1 LTHPTASKSKTMYST
16 MDSMFISEVLDFGP
30 TTSAVAATEPLQF
43 GRQSSFEDEVEK
55 LYRSNQDSD
64 NAIKSIMTNSSIST
78 PTEEMSA
85 VAMEF
90 YDPMKMIL
98 ADPKEVTGQTTLAIK
113 RESEF
118 SDLEANGLKDF
129 LDRECPIA
137 SDENMKTV
145 EEEGK
150 ETIDEMEKF
159 LGVHEETAAT
169 FDNMAAVQTTAL
181 QLEEALPASL
191 AEEILTLEQMA
202 TLQAMD
208 VPELEEEP
216 QLSQTSLAQGE
227 RLLDALIATPG
238 LLPLES
244 DEFKPPT
251 DILKEAIDLNLAN
264 DSGYIEEP
272 EEMATTV
279 STPVVPAVT
288 SVKRYDVTNV
298 TEVQSADGK
307 KVIIIIQPVKAP
319 ASVAP
324 VASAVEEGYA
334 SSVDEDDDSDWTPE
348 LTSGGRSRKQELV
361 GKNRPGRK
369 LKERTDP
376 VQTDSGKVTKRS
388 YQHIKDRKLRKQ
400 MQNVEAA
407 RKYRDRKK
415 AEQMEAEMEV
425 DVLVRKNAALREK
438 NDDLQ
443 NEVRILK
450 NFMKQMGIL
459 KS

>member
-1 LTHPTASKSKTMYST
+1 

-64 NAIKSIMTNSSIST
+64 NATKSMTQSSIST

-85 VAMEF
+85 TAMEF

-98 ADPKEVTGQTTLAIK
+98 ADPKEVTGQTTMAMK
-113 RESEF
+113 MESEF
-118 SDLEANGLKDF
+118 SDLEANGLRDF
-129 LDRECPIA
+129 LDRECPISNNEA
-137 SDENMKTV
+137 IKTV

-159 LGVHEETAAT
+159 LGIHEETEAP
-169 FDNMAAVQTTAL
+169 DNMKAVHTAL

-191 AEEILTLEQMA
+191 AEEILTMEQMA
-202 TLQAMD
+202 TLQTMD
-208 VPELEEEP
+208 VPDLEEP
-216 QLSQTSLAQGE
+216 QLSQTTLAQGE
-227 RLLDALIATPG
+227 SLLDALIATPG

-244 DEFKPPT
+244 ESKPPT

-264 DSGYIEEP
+264 DSGFIEEP
-272 EEMATTV
+272 EEMTTTSTTV
-279 STPVVPAVT
+279 IPVD

-298 TEVQSADGK
+298 TEVQSTDGK
-307 KVIIIIQPVKAP
+307 KVIIIIQPVKAGPP
-319 ASVAP
+319 AAVAP

-334 SSVDEDDDSDWTPE
+334 SSVDEDTDPEWTPK
-348 LTSGGRSRKQELV
+348 LTAGGRSRKQEMV

-376 VQTDSGKVTKRS
+376 VQTDGGKVTKRS

-415 AEQMEAEMEV
+415 AEQMEAEGEV
-425 DVLVRKNAALREK
+425 EALVRKNVALKEK
-438 NDDLQ
+438 NDDLK

-450 NFMKQMGIL
+450 GFMRQMGIL
-459 KS
+459 KSASRS

>member
-1 LTHPTASKSKTMYST
+1 
-16 MDSMFISEVLDFGP
+16 MDSMFMSEVVDFGP
-30 TTSAVAATEPLQF
+30 STPAVAVAAEPLQF

-191 AEEILTLEQMA
+191 AEDILTLEQMA

-244 DEFKPPT
+244 DESKPPT

-279 STPVVPAVT
+279 STPVVPVT